1 MDSGPLRPVALRRD
15 AATARRDRVS
25 AAHTGGLLV
34 ACVDDAAL
42 ASRSSKVI
50 LSDFLGSLAWRRRRT
65 GYARDMGKLTYVIE
79 QSRKFSDTRYRVVLD
94 GNVVH
99 ASHPES
105 ADKLVRFENASEKEA
120 LATFQKVIQKYFHPR
135 DGWTLKDKKP
145 GVADLTPWGPRPK
158 SKEELETQ
166 AKNERRRQMGW
177 AADGG
182 LMVLE
187 LKRQKSVNDLEISLD
202 AGAAATSLTILTSSD
217 DEAGA
222 GMSALCSL
230 LVEGAM
236 PKISEVHVECPWV
249 PLARATTIRLTGFA
263 ALLEKR
269 RAFRVIGALGD
280 FDLSAA
286 FTQPALTTLRLFP
299 RQLKGGSI
307 ERIGRMGAEDL
318 RVLQLGLAD
327 DAGTDVAAE
336 AAVFKLPFVHLDELS
351 VCGVVDVAATIQ
363 RFVAAGRQLPKHVR
377 LDGGG
382 KDDAALRAALA
393 AWTAKT
399 GSASQLSLGENVLRT
414 IDDKTRE
421 ALETASVGTFAS
433 PFEPQQRDEK
443 VRELWQVLA

>member
-1 MDSGPLRPVALRRD
+1 
-15 AATARRDRVS
+15 
-25 AAHTGGLLV
+25 
-34 ACVDDAAL
+34 
-42 ASRSSKVI
+42 
-50 LSDFLGSLAWRRRRT
+50 
-65 GYARDMGKLTYVIE
+65 
-79 QSRKFSDTRYRVVLD
+79 
-94 GNVVH
+94 
-99 ASHPES
+99 
-105 ADKLVRFENASEKEA
+105 
-120 LATFQKVIQKYFHPR
+120 
-135 DGWTLKDKKP
+135 
-145 GVADLTPWGPRPK
+145 
-158 SKEELETQ
+158 
-166 AKNERRRQMGW
+166 
-177 AADGG
+177 
-182 LMVLE
+182 
-187 LKRQKSVNDLEISLD
+187 
-202 AGAAATSLTILTSSD
+202 
-217 DEAGA
+217 
-222 GMSALCSL
+222 
-230 LVEGAM
+230 M

-269 RAFRVIGALGD
+269 RAFRVIGAVGD

-286 FTQPALTTLRLFP
+286 FTQPALTTLRIFP

-443 VRELWQVLA
+443 VRELWQVLASRGAQGLAWRGAQGLAWRRALVLAWRRAQVVAWVLPQVRAWWPLACQPTGSRPSIQEAMGSPPSASTMKRATSRHSASNCGRRNCEREISQSTWGGVW